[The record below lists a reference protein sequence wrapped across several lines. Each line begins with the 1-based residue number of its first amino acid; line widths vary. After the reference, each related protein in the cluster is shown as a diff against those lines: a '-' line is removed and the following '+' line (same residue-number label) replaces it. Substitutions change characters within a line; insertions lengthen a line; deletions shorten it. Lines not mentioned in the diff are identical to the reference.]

1 MIRSKI
7 SAAALGLLLAHSAHA
22 ALFDDDEARRRIDQ
36 LRNDT
41 DARLKSLEDSQRA
54 QLQLNNQLDQLRNE
68 VNRLRGQIEQM
79 TNDLDQAQK
88 RQKDFYVDLDGRLRK
103 LEGAVTNLNQAS
115 APVAP
120 SGDPASESRDYGAAL
135 DSLRAGKYV
144 DAANAFKNFIKTYP
158 KSAFQPSANFWAGSA
173 YFQARDI
180 DSARE
185 YYNRVVTGWPDDAMA
200 PDAMLGLSNTQNEKG
215 DKKAA
220 RATLEQ
226 IVARYPTSDAAKTA
240 KQRLGKK

>member
-1 MIRSKI
+1 MTRSKI
-7 SAAALGLLLAHSAHA
+7 SAACLGLLLAHSAHA
-22 ALFDDDEARRRIDQ
+22 ALFDDDEARRRIEQ
-36 LRNDT
+36 LRADT
-41 DARLKSLEDSQRA
+41 DARIQKVEDAQRA
-54 QLQLNNQLDQLRNE
+54 QLQLSNQLEQLRSDL
-68 VNRLRGQIEQM
+68 NRLRGQIETM
-79 TNDLDQAQK
+79 ANDLDQAQK

-103 LEGAVTNLNQAS
+103 VEGSVTNLAQAS

-120 SGDPASESRDYGAAL
+120 QGDPASESRDYETALNAFRGA
-135 DSLRAGKYV
+135 KYV

-158 KSAFQPSANFWAGSA
+158 KSAFQPSANFWAGAA

-180 DSARE
+180 DSARD
-185 YYNRVVTGWPDDAMA
+185 YYTRVITGWPDDALA
-200 PDAMLGLSNTQNEKG
+200 PEAMLGLSNTQNEKG

-226 IVARYPTSDAAKTA
+226 LVVKYPSSDAAKTA